1 MAVLDGK
8 GESELLSDVECA
20 ELHGLATDIHSLSRL
35 NTSICWQQSRV
46 QWLHDGDADANSK
59 FFIL

>member
-8 GESELLSDVECA
+8 GESDVLTDVECA

-35 NTSICWQQSRV
+35 NTSICWKQSRA
-46 QWLHDGDADANSK
+46 QWLRDSDANSK
-59 FFIL
+59 FFFTL